1 MLPRRK
7 KADHNPVTITVRVK
21 PADIPSTFRPDKA
34 LTGGKNQAIAL
45 VMPETADIDFEPER
59 PVITGREAGF

>member
-1 MLPRRK
+1 M
-7 KADHNPVTITVRVK
+7 TITVRVK
-21 PADIPSTFRPDKA
+21 PADILSTFRTDKA